1 MVIRTKLE
9 EVGGTGGTKWINLT
23 EHGVRDE
30 GTARIMHERPIIPRE
45 KDAVLVTPRDKYT
58 YGECVE

>member
-9 EVGGTGGTKWINLT
+9 EVGGIGGTKWINLT

-30 GTARIMHERPIIPRE
+30 GTARIMHERPIIPR
-45 KDAVLVTPRDKYT
+45 
-58 YGECVE
+58 